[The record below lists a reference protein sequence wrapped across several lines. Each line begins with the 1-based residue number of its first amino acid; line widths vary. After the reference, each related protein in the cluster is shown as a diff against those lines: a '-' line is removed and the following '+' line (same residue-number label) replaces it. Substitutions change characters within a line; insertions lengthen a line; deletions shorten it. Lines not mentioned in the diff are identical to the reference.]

1 VLAELDKI
9 SDICEIAPAD
19 GAFYV
24 YAHLPRYTTDI
35 GIDSLALCHRWLDEI
50 GVCATP
56 GIDFDLARGHEYVR
70 FSYAG
75 HREDLTEACDVLA
88 TWTP

>member
-1 VLAELDKI
+1 M
-9 SDICEIAPAD
+9 
-19 GAFYV
+19 

-35 GIDSLALCHRWLDEI
+35 GINSLALCHRWLDEI

-56 GIDFDLARGHEYVR
+56 GIDFDLARGDEYVR

-75 HREDLTEACDVLA
+75 HREDLTEACDLLA
-88 TWTP
+88 PWTP